1 MGFSVNSIKHYDQK
15 GAAISSFKLSILTIS
30 ITVLILWYLIWS
42 KPDPEVDLQEIAPL
56 KVVTTQVLVKDISPY
71 ERVTGRLQPI
81 KTAEMRFEVTG
92 VVQVREIEPG
102 YRVEQG
108 QALLALDARDYRDDL
123 IQREAALEIEQQ
135 TQARDRQLLQLAN
148 SNLALQEQEL
158 DRVEQIAAKNLIA
171 QSQVDTTRQ
180 IVFDLRA
187 EVAQLRASEAMSE
200 ARIMQQKSLHD
211 IAQRNLQRTTLRA
224 PFTGIV
230 NEIFFDH
237 GDYVNANEIALS
249 IIDTDQL
256 DLQLD
261 IRGELMHALKL
272 DQSVQVF
279 VDDKQLIGKVV
290 ALQSD
295 PDADTHTHQLRVRIP
310 GEALY
315 PGELAT
321 ANIPLTIQKSALV
334 IPVAAVLNQYGSSY
348 VFVMQENRVSM
359 QEVELG
365 KRIKN
370 EYIVISGLQRD
381 QEIVARD
388 VVSLSDEQIV
398 LVE

>member
-92 VVQVREIEPG
+92 VVQEREIEPG

>member
-1 MGFSVNSIKHYDQK
+1 
-15 GAAISSFKLSILTIS
+15 
-30 ITVLILWYLIWS
+30 
-42 KPDPEVDLQEIAPL
+42 
-56 KVVTTQVLVKDISPY
+56 
-71 ERVTGRLQPI
+71 
-81 KTAEMRFEVTG
+81 
-92 VVQVREIEPG
+92 
-102 YRVEQG
+102 
-108 QALLALDARDYRDDL
+108 
-123 IQREAALEIEQQ
+123 
-135 TQARDRQLLQLAN
+135 
-148 SNLALQEQEL
+148 
-158 DRVEQIAAKNLIA
+158 
-171 QSQVDTTRQ
+171 
-180 IVFDLRA
+180 
-187 EVAQLRASEAMSE
+187 
-200 ARIMQQKSLHD
+200 
-211 IAQRNLQRTTLRA
+211 
-224 PFTGIV
+224 
-230 NEIFFDH
+230 
-237 GDYVNANEIALS
+237 
-249 IIDTDQL
+249 
-256 DLQLD
+256 
-261 IRGELMHALKL
+261 MHALKL